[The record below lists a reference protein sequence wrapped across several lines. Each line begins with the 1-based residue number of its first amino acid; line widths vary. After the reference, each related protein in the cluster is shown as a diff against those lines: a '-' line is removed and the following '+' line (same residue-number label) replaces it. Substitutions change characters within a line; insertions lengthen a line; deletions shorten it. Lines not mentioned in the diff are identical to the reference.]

1 MTLFRRLFHDT
12 LFARIAGVLILNMLL
27 VQLVSFLLFRVEV
40 EHMPLRSELTER
52 IATTMH
58 AIDSVPPEEREKLA
72 KAMSMPDLGVVIRSP
87 ADVERHRPP
96 AGPNAGPSGEPPD
109 PRFEERLQERIDLRS
124 PDHSMRFW
132 REVPPGLPPLGL
144 APPGGPPPGPPPV
157 PLSDRDP
164 ETEPFVV
171 AISLHDGSFAEFH
184 PQRLPTAFHWLQL
197 GTSIASI
204 CLVSSVL
211 SLWAARRLSRSLAR
225 FVAAAEEFGRSA
237 EAPPIPEVG
246 PVELTTATKAFN
258 RMQERLRRFVRD
270 RTQMLAAISH
280 DLRTPLTRMRLR
292 AEFVDDEEQR
302 NKMLH
307 DIGEMESMISATMA
321 FARDDATREPRRE
334 EDLDE
339 LVDNLCQ
346 SLGETGH
353 DVQYE
358 AVGPVPVRCSPMAL
372 KRALG
377 NLLENATK
385 YGQRART
392 KLNQGMG
399 QVTIEIDDDGPGIP
413 EEMQEAVFQPFFRL
427 ETSRNRDTGGV
438 GLGLSVARTII
449 HGHGGELTLA
459 NRPEGGLRA
468 TVILPA

>member
-1 MTLFRRLFHDT
+1 MMPALNALLRDT
-12 LFARIAGVLILNMLL
+12 LFARIAVMLILNMVLVQIVTYLL
-27 VQLVSFLLFRVEV
+27 VRVEV
-40 EHMPLRSELTER
+40 EHVPLRSELTER
-52 IATTMH
+52 ITTSFRALDALPEAERRALAQ
-58 AIDSVPPEEREKLA
+58 AIST
-72 KAMSMPDLGVVIRSP
+72 PDLGIQLRDAAEIEALRPTQSP
-87 ADVERHRPP
+87 GAQPLDV
-96 AGPNAGPSGEPPD
+96 
-109 PRFEERLQERIDLRS
+109 RFEERLRERLDGRK
-124 PDHSMRFW
+124 PRHDMRFW
-132 REVPPGLPPLGL
+132 RPAQAQPGLDGEE
-144 APPGGPPPGPPPV
+144 APF
-157 PLSDRDP
+157 
-164 ETEPFVV
+164 TI
-171 AISLHDGSFAEFH
+171 AISLHDGGFAEFH
-184 PQRLPTAFHWLQL
+184 PLRIPTAFRWLQL
-197 GTSIASI
+197 GTYIASI
-204 CLVSSVL
+204 ALVSSVF
-211 SLWAARRLSRSLAR
+211 SLWFARRLSRGLAR
-225 FVAAAEEFGRSA
+225 FADAAEEFGRSA
-237 EAPPIPEVG
+237 EAPPLPETG
-246 PVELTTATKAFN
+246 PVELSLATRAFN

>member
-1 MTLFRRLFHDT
+1 MNLFRRLFHDT
-12 LFARIAGVLILNMLL
+12 LFARIAGVLILNLLL
-27 VQLVSFLLFRVEV
+27 VQLVTFLLYRVEV

-52 IATTMH
+52 IATTLH
-58 AIDSVPPEEREKLA
+58 AIDSVAPETRDNLA
-72 KAMSMPDLGVVIRSP
+72 KAMSTPDLGVLIRSP

-96 AGPNAGPSGEPPD
+96 PGPDVSASGEPPD
-109 PRFEERLQERIDLRS
+109 LRFEERLQERIDHRS
-124 PDHSMRFW
+124 PHHAMRFW
-132 REVPPGLPPLGL
+132 RETPPGQ
-144 APPGGPPPGPPPV
+144 ASSTSPPP
-157 PLSDRDP
+157 DRDP
-164 ETEPFVV
+164 ENEPFVV

-184 PQRLPTAFHWLQL
+184 PQRLPTAFRWLQL

-246 PVELTTATKAFN
+246 PVELTIATKAFN

-302 NKMLH
+302 SKMLH
-307 DIGEMESMISATMA
+307 DIGEMESMISATLA

-353 DVQYE
+353 DVAYE
-358 AVGPVPVRCSPMAL
+358 AVGPVAIRCSPMAL

-392 KLNQGMG
+392 KLIQGAG
-399 QVTIEIDDDGPGIP
+399 QVAIEIDDDGPGIP
-413 EEMQEAVFQPFFRL
+413 EDMQEAVFQPFFRL